1 MTGIL
6 RMTLGVLPALLL
18 VLVTSAAGAA
28 DLKDVTV
35 DRVDGRYVLTSETLM
50 DASQQEVY
58 AVLTNYD
65 LFLKF
70 SSAFTESRNVEPD
83 EEGRPQFYNRMEGCV
98 LMFCVSFERFGHLV
112 LTPRSYIVAIV
123 DPEKSDFKHS
133 VESWELV
140 EDDDKTLL
148 IYKFEMEP
156 AFWVPPLI
164 GPFYIRRALRAGAV
178 DAVDRIEAI
187 AQGREPEV

>member
-1 MTGIL
+1 MSRLL
-6 RMTLGVLPALLL
+6 RKTPGVVSVLSLMLAAAL
-18 VLVTSAAGAA
+18 AGAA
-28 DLKDVTV
+28 DLREVSV
-35 DRVDGRYVLTSETLM
+35 DRVDGRYLLTSETVM
-50 DASQQEVY
+50 EASQEEIY
-58 AVLTNYD
+58 AVLTDYD
-65 LFLKF
+65 QFSKF

-83 EEGRPQFYNRMEGCV
+83 EEGRPRFYNRMEGCV
-98 LMFCVSFERFGHLV
+98 LMFCVSFERYGHLV
-112 LTPRSYIVAIV
+112 LTPTSYIQAIV

-140 EDDDKTLL
+140 EDDDKTVL
-148 IYKFEMEP
+148 IYKFEVEP